1 MPTNTRGDAFDRE
14 LFEALCVEAG
24 LDKDAERAR
33 ALGFHQ
39 STVYR
44 IQNGEQTPS
53 LQFANACR
61 RVFGLE
67 AFVNLFPLA
76 TTEETADEH
85 LIALQHRS
93 GEPS

>member
-1 MPTNTRGDAFDRE
+1 MQTNARGDAFDRDF
-14 LFEALCVEAG
+14 FEALCVEAG

-67 AFVNLFPLA
+67 AFVKLFPLS
-76 TTEETADEH
+76 TIEEPTDER
-85 LIALQHRS
+85 INV
-93 GEPS
+93 